1 MSGNLPIIN
10 GTEVKTSSR
19 LRKIWLTTFRGYSL
33 ESTRQHP
40 KQNAFGEIYYKAEYS
55 LVKRAVDS

>member
-1 MSGNLPIIN
+1 MSGGAPIIN

-33 ESTRQHP
+33 ENTRQHP
-40 KQNAFGEIYYKAEYS
+40 KQNAFGEIYYKTEFVLA
-55 LVKRAVDS
+55 KRSE